1 MAPPRTPTSKALVTG
16 AAQKNPARFK
26 DRLAGINGRKPL
38 GDPPE
43 RLNEAER
50 EAWRDFADTLP
61 WLAKPHRAI
70 VELTCRLRVRIE
82 SGEVWGVNAVSAY
95 SSMLSKLGASPI
107 DDSRV
112 HWPADEEA
120 DPADQFFN

>member
-1 MAPPRTPTSKALVTG
+1 MANRRTPTPKALVSG
-16 AAQKNPARFK
+16 AEIKNPARLK
-26 DRLAGINGRKPL
+26 DRLASVNGRKPL

-61 WLAKPHRAI
+61 WLARPHRAI

-120 DPADQFFN
+120 DDLDHFFN